1 VAGYENGFAKEV
13 FEIVIFFKG
22 LSARDLTGMENGG
35 EERTHGQA
43 VGLREMA
50 R

>member
-1 VAGYENGFAKEV
+1 VRGYENGFAKEV

-22 LSARDLTGMENGG
+22 LSARDLAGMENVGK
-35 EERTHGQA
+35 ESTHGQA
-43 VGLREMA
+43 VGLRDMA